1 MKAYSKL
8 IVAVAVPVIGF
19 ALQALGLE
27 VGSEQITQGLI
38 AILTAAGVYAV
49 PNA

>member
-8 IVAVAVPVIGF
+8 IVAIAVPVIGF
-19 ALQALGLE
+19 VLQRLGLE
-27 VGSEQITQGLI
+27 IGSEQITSALV
-38 AILTAAGVYAV
+38 AALTAAGVYAV